1 MSAGKVVNAQNITG
15 EIAHGDTKRKD
26 LGVQKIL
33 ETLCNTCGYEMV
45 YLPAGVFFC
54 PKCARIRKWVWL
66 L

>member
-1 MSAGKVVNAQNITG
+1 MVNAQNIIG
-15 EIAHGDTKRKD
+15 ETILGDSNTND
-26 LGVQKIL
+26 LGVRKIL
-33 ETLCNTCGYEMV
+33 ETSLCSTCGYEMV